1 MKNNNKNMRNL
12 ILLIFI
18 LLFDNCEAQ
27 DNCEI
32 KLRYVDLEI
41 MTPINVDCANFE
53 TLFKSQI
60 KTVIVSKKY
69 DIDSLLV
76 MINQLEIDT
85 SCNIPDVRVKIE
97 IISLNK
103 FRTYC
108 LSKMGIYDE
117 YNTYILP
124 ESFLII
130 LKKYMK

>member
-32 KLRYVDLEI
+32 NIRYVDLEI

-60 KTVIVSKKY
+60 KSVIVSKKS
-69 DIDSLLV
+69 DIDSLVV

-85 SCNIPDVRVKIE
+85 SYNIPDVRVKIE

-124 ESFLII
+124 DSFLII